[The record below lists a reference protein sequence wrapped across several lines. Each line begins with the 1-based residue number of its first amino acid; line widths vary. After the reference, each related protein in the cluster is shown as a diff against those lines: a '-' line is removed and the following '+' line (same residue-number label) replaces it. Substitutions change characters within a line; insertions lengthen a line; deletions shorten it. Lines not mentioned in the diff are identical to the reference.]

1 MLKKRSSNLPMNLA
15 SASYVLGSARDPRA
29 VVGDSP
35 TIFLSIPKHFG
46 ESPKRARE
54 IACAP
59 QSICLL
65 ARLAQRK
72 LNL

>member
-1 MLKKRSSNLPMNLA
+1 MNLA
-15 SASYVLGSARDPRA
+15 SASYVLGNARDPRA

-35 TIFLSIPKHFG
+35 TIFFAIPKHFG
-46 ESPKRARE
+46 ESPKWARE
-54 IACAP
+54 VACAP